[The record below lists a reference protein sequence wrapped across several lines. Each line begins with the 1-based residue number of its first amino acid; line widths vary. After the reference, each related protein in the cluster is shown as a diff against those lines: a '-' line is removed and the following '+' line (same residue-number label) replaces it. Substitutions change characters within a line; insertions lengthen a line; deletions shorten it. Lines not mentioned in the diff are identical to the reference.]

1 MILILSIVEFL
12 IEDKDSN
19 YIFIKVI
26 IFDSC
31 YPKEKQTSANEL
43 LCLCNMKGMNIMMQK
58 MSFGKYQGKS
68 VAYVVLKDFEY
79 FIWMYQ
85 NNMSNRPEYTEALRL
100 LQILDA
106 KPFYQKCYSCRQKA
120 AAKFSLYHGG
130 VAVPSFFCE
139 ECDPYSQ
146 GAIRGKLAIYSS
158 LRDVVNCGIP
168 YKNYINTVIACVA
181 EAKGFPKRKTEKAL
195 EDFFGI

>member
-1 MILILSIVEFL
+1 MSFYV
-12 IEDKDSN
+12 
-19 YIFIKVI
+19 YIIM
-26 IFDSC
+26 
-31 YPKEKQTSANEL
+31 E
-43 LCLCNMKGMNIMMQK
+43 GMNIMMQK

-120 AAKFSLYHGG
+120 AVKFSLYHGG
-130 VAVPSFFCE
+130 VASPSFFCE

-158 LRDVVNCGIP
+158 LCNVVNSGIP

-195 EDFFGI
+195 EDFFGN

>member
-1 MILILSIVEFL
+1 
-12 IEDKDSN
+12 
-19 YIFIKVI
+19 
-26 IFDSC
+26 
-31 YPKEKQTSANEL
+31 
-43 LCLCNMKGMNIMMQK
+43 MMQK

-130 VAVPSFFCE
+130 VAAPSFFCE

-195 EDFFGI
+195 EDFFGIQIKKNAIEPEALILQGFWPLCVDIQNISEPIGVQNKKSVGL

>member
-1 MILILSIVEFL
+1 MPNYA
-12 IEDKDSN
+12 IELHGFR

-85 NNMSNRPEYTEALRL
+85 DNMSNRPEYTEALRL

-130 VAVPSFFCE
+130 VAAPSFFCE
-139 ECDPYSQ
+139 EWDP
-146 GAIRGKLAIYSS
+146 
-158 LRDVVNCGIP
+158 
-168 YKNYINTVIACVA
+168 
-181 EAKGFPKRKTEKAL
+181 
-195 EDFFGI
+195 

>member
-1 MILILSIVEFL
+1 MRHKIKRRHLTMSFYV
-12 IEDKDSN
+12 
-19 YIFIKVI
+19 YIIM
-26 IFDSC
+26 
-31 YPKEKQTSANEL
+31 E
-43 LCLCNMKGMNIMMQK
+43 GMNIMMQK

-120 AAKFSLYHGG
+120 AVKFSLYHGG
-130 VAVPSFFCE
+130 VASPSFFCE

-158 LRDVVNCGIP
+158 LLSSPVPRRFC
-168 YKNYINTVIACVA
+168 
-181 EAKGFPKRKTEKAL
+181 L
-195 EDFFGI
+195 